1 MRDLY
6 EVLEV
11 DRQASPSDL
20 KKAYYRLAKKYHP
33 DHNPGDKDAEDK
45 FKEASN
51 AYSVLSDDE
60 QRQRYDRF
68 GFDGIRSVNGNAGG
82 YTNVEDILSAFG
94 DIFGDFFGG
103 RGGGRRQPRGA
114 DLRVDLNL
122 SFAEAVW
129 GITKDV
135 KVTREVA
142 CATCTGSG
150 AKPGSKPEI
159 CRTCQGKGQVVHAQG
174 FFMVQTT
181 CPHCRGAGKSIKDP
195 CEDCRGRGTK
205 SETSTLSVTVPAGVD
220 DGQTLRL
227 AGKGEAAPGG
237 TTGHLYV
244 VLHVQGDE
252 RFRRDGED
260 VLTEV
265 PISFVKAALGGE
277 VEVHTL
283 EDGCNGT
290 TTVELKPG
298 IAARRGHRAPRPGH
312 PAGRRERARRPRAAV
327 QGRDPQEAHRAPGR
341 ADARARRRARRD
353 RAAREARPVPP
364 QEVTPTGARPAA
376 RGSVA
381 PARGAGPGASCR
393 WTSRSSS

>member
-11 DRQASPSDL
+11 DRQASASDL

-33 DHNPGDKDAEDK
+33 DHNPGDKVAEEK

-68 GFDGIRSVNGNAGG
+68 GMEGLRGVNGAGG
-82 YTNVEDILSAFG
+82 YSNVEDILSAFG

-122 SFAEAVW
+122 TFAEAVW
-129 GITKDV
+129 GTSKDV

-142 CATCTGSG
+142 CATCTGTG
-150 AKPGSKPEI
+150 AKPGSRPET

-181 CPHCRGAGKSIKDP
+181 CPQCRGAGKQIKDP
-195 CEDCRGRGTK
+195 CDDCRGRGTRGE
-205 SETSTLSVTVPAGVD
+205 SSTLNVTVPAGVD

-227 AGKGEAAPGG
+227 AGKGESVPGG

-252 RFRRDGED
+252 RFKRDGED

-265 PISFVKAALGGE
+265 QVSFVKATLGGE
-277 VEVHTL
+277 IEVYTL
-283 EDGCNGT
+283 DDGCNGAA
-290 TTVELKPG
+290 TVELKPG
-298 IAARRGHRAPRPGH
+298 TQPDEVMVRRGQGIPRVGESGRGDHVLQFKVEIPKKLTARQEELMREL
-312 PAGRRERARRPRAAV
+312 AGELGESVKA
-327 QGRDPQEAHRAPGR
+327 EK
-341 ADARARRRARRD
+341 
-353 RAAREARPVPP
+353 
-364 QEVTPTGARPAA
+364 
-376 RGSVA
+376 RGLFN
-381 PARGAGPGASCR
+381 RKK
-393 WTSRSSS
+393 

>member
-33 DHNPGDKDAEDK
+33 DHNPGDKEAEDK

-51 AYSVLSDDE
+51 AYSILSDDD

-68 GFDGIRSVNGNAGG
+68 GFDGIRGANGNAGG

-122 SFAEAVW
+122 TFAEAVW
-129 GITKDV
+129 GTTKDV
-135 KVTREVA
+135 QVTREIV

-150 AKPGSKPEI
+150 ARPGSKPEI

-181 CPHCRGAGKSIKDP
+181 CPHCRGAGRSIKDP
-195 CEDCRGRGTK
+195 CEDCRGRGTRG
-205 SETSTLSVTVPAGVD
+205 ETSTLNVNVPPGVD
-220 DGQTLRL
+220 DGVSLRVS
-227 AGKGEAAPGG
+227 GKGEVAPGG
-237 TTGHLYV
+237 TAGNLYV
-244 VLHVQGDE
+244 VLRVQGDE
-252 RFRRDGED
+252 RFKRDGED

-265 PISFVKAALGGE
+265 PVSFVKAALGGE
-277 VEVHTL
+277 IEVHTL
-283 EDGCNGT
+283 DDNCNGT
-290 TTVELKPG
+290 ATIELKPG
-298 IAARRGHRAPRPGH
+298 IQPEEVIVRRGQGIPRVHEG
-312 PAGRRERARRPRAAV
+312 GRGDQVLQFKVEIPRKLTPRQEELMRELATELGETVRPEKR
-327 QGRDPQEAHRAPGR
+327 
-341 ADARARRRARRD
+341 
-353 RAAREARPVPP
+353 
-364 QEVTPTGARPAA
+364 
-376 RGSVA
+376 SLF
-381 PARGAGPGASCR
+381 
-393 WTSRSSS
+393 SRKK

>member
-11 DRQASPSDL
+11 ERQASASDL

-33 DHNPGDKDAEDK
+33 DHNPGDKVAEDK

-51 AYSVLSDDE
+51 AYSILSDDE
-60 QRQRYDRF
+60 QRARYDRF
-68 GFDGIRSVNGNAGG
+68 GIEGVRGVNGAGG
-82 YTNVEDILSAFG
+82 YSNVEDILSAFG

-122 SFAEAVW
+122 TFAEAVW
-129 GITKDV
+129 GTNKDV
-135 KVTREVA
+135 KVTRETP
-142 CATCTGSG
+142 CTTCTGTG
-150 AKPGSKPEI
+150 AKPGSRPEL

-181 CPHCRGAGKSIKDP
+181 CPACRGAGKSIKEL

-205 SETSTLSVTVPAGVD
+205 AEISTLNVSVPAGVD

-227 AGKGEAAPGG
+227 AGKGESVPGG

-252 RFRRDGED
+252 RFKRDGED

-265 PISFVKAALGGE
+265 PVSFVKAALGGE
-277 VEVHTL
+277 IEVYTL
-283 EDGCNGT
+283 DENCNGSA
-290 TTVELKPG
+290 TVELHPG
-298 IAARRGHRAPRPGH
+298 TQPDEVMVRRGQGIPRVGES
-312 PAGRRERARRPRAAV
+312 GRGDHVLQFKVEIPKKLTARQEELMRELATELGETVRP
-327 QGRDPQEAHRAPGR
+327 EK
-341 ADARARRRARRD
+341 
-353 RAAREARPVPP
+353 
-364 QEVTPTGARPAA
+364 
-376 RGSVA
+376 RGLF
-381 PARGAGPGASCR
+381 
-393 WTSRSSS
+393 SRKK